1 MPTIQFPFTTP
12 ANYTYGPKIQVS
24 GGVASLTIGTTGLE
38 FTEDFTDDTDF
49 TYNSVI
55 AEFNG
60 EDFSEA
66 SFGANY
72 VSGLDGNWGDGV
84 LTGTGTGGA
93 SVAGGKLVLDQ
104 TDTRYVDY
112 AGAGNADVLVNEGC
126 IRFKVTPD
134 YSGTPAASKN
144 FITVCQAD
152 SNSNNE
158 ISIEQVSGTG
168 NVNVRVR
175 DSAGGF
181 IFYTNF
187 IAAWNPT
194 ASTEYIF
201 EFNFD
206 VLNGHSTFWLNG
218 VLQGAADV
226 STGTRTSSI
235 GLLRVGS
242 DVAAS
247 MTSDFSIDDVMIFDK
262 PQHWAAHN
270 ATYTV
275 GNTNALAGV
284 HQIKTVSEDVSCFAT
299 YTTVDELN
307 YGRGT
312 LTGTA
317 TGATITGNRLD
328 CTGGGLKYVDYSH
341 TLNGD
346 HTEVGAIKIKVTPN
360 YTGSPAGNYAF
371 FHIGQTAA
379 NNNQI
384 QIYHQTATGDIILDV
399 YDSAGVAIINAANLG
414 AWNPTSAQ
422 TYEFELDWDLV
433 TGAGA
438 TSLFIDGTQFGATQA
453 GVGTRATASMT
464 VIRIGGNRAGTMNQ
478 DAYFEDLVIY
488 DKVQHTANYTAG
500 YTLYENLYAEA
511 VITLPTM
518 TYAGDQN
525 IAAWEDFSITE
536 TNNTR
541 YIFNGNY
548 WTGAAWAA
556 SSDTWATA
564 ATEADSNTNIP
575 TLTKADTMIVD
586 AVLQGS
592 SDIDARSG
600 CDTAVVGY
608 SDAQYSEDNP
618 YIVPTTA
625 IYTEGITAFAA
636 TVTQPGAD
644 TITFTLTVDGVE
656 TYWSGAAWVAS
667 SGYAQSNTAAD
678 VNTNIATL
686 DCTDGKTVYVNSYLH
701 SADGSTTPNVDLI
714 TVTYNFHGAAPG
726 DPGVCTVF
734 GYIDDATGTAQAGVV
749 VTATLTTVG
758 LYNSVTT
765 VTRKVISTTTD
776 ALGYW
781 ELDLINNA
789 SMQASVGYEFHIL
802 GEGIDSRES
811 KVVPDLPGQNYAA
824 LADL

>member
-1 MPTIQFPFTTP
+1 MPTISFPFQTP
-12 ANYTYGPKIQVS
+12 ANYTYGPKIQVL
-24 GGVASLTIGTTGLE
+24 GGVAELTIGAPGNE

-49 TYNSVI
+49 TYTSALV
-55 AEFNG
+55 EFNG
-60 EDFSEA
+60 EDFPEA

-72 VSGLDGNWGDGV
+72 TSGLDGNWGDGV

-93 SVAGGKLVLDQ
+93 SVSGGKLVLDQ
-104 TDTRYVDY
+104 SDNRYVDY
-112 AGAGNADVLVNEGC
+112 AGTGNANVLVQEGC

-134 YSGTPAASKN
+134 YSGTPAATRN

-158 ISIEQVSGTG
+158 ISIEHLTASG
-168 NVNVRVR
+168 NLNIRVR

-187 IAAWNPT
+187 VPAWNPT
-194 ASTEYIF
+194 ASTEYEF
-201 EFNFD
+201 EFNLD
-206 VLNGHSTFWLNG
+206 VTNGNSRLYIDGTQAGSDENAVG
-218 VLQGAADV
+218 V
-226 STGTRTSSI
+226 RSSAI

-242 DVAAS
+242 DVAAALN
-247 MTSDFSIDDVMIFDK
+247 SDFSIDDVIIFDT
-262 PQHWAAHN
+262 PQHYAD
-270 ATYTV
+270 YTAGYSV
-275 GNTNALAGV
+275 GVTNAVTGA
-284 HQIKTVSEDVSCFAT
+284 HQKKSITKDAACFANFS
-299 YTTVDELN
+299 VDEDLN
-307 YGRGT
+307 YGRGVVAGT
-312 LTGTA
+312 LTNA
-317 TGATITGNRLD
+317 TVAGGLLD
-328 CTGGGLKYVDYSH
+328 CTGGGIKYCSWGIAKNGDYSQ
-341 TLNGD
+341 
-346 HTEVGAIKIKVTPN
+346 VGAIKFKVTPQ
-360 YTGSPAGNYAF
+360 YAGIPAGIRAMVF
-371 FHIGQTAA
+371 QGDTASI
-379 NNNQI
+379 NNRLQMR
-384 QIYHQTATGDIILDV
+384 HMSGTGNLEWNTT
-399 YDSAGVAIINAANLG
+399 DSAGVAIDASNFG
-414 AWNPTSAQ
+414 AWLPTAFQ
-422 TYEFELDWDLV
+422 TYEFEINYDF
-433 TGAGA
+433 TNGA
-438 TSLFIDGTQFGATQA
+438 TRLFIDGVQQGATM
-453 GVGTRATASMT
+453 VGTGTRDATVMNTLRLGSDRT
-464 VIRIGGNRAGTMNQ
+464 GGDGQ
-478 DAYFEDLVIY
+478 DAYFDDFVVF
-488 DKVQHTANYTAG
+488 DKVQHTAGYTAG
-500 YTLYENLYAEA
+500 YTIYNNLYAET
-511 VITLPTM
+511 VVTLPTM
-518 TYAGDQN
+518 TYTHDHQ
-525 IAAWEDFSITE
+525 IAAWEDFSMAIDVGTPRYVF
-536 TNNTR
+536 NN
-541 YIFNGNY
+541 NY

-556 SSDTWATA
+556 SSDTYATA
-564 ATEADSNTNIP
+564 ANESDSNTNIP
-575 TLTKADTMIVD
+575 TLTKADTMV
-586 AVLQGS
+586 VKTVFQGS
-592 SDIDARSG
+592 ASVRSG
-600 CDTAVVGY
+600 VDTAVVGY